1 MGEDKT
7 GEKVEKGWF
16 AIKIRESKKLTFVRQ
31 TEEGGSSVGI
41 SGSNVLGRGAASV
54 KTLRWEQIWRI

>member
-1 MGEDKT
+1 M
-7 GEKVEKGWF
+7 EKGWF

-31 TEEGGSSVGI
+31 TEEGGSSVGT